1 MIRCMNVRKL
11 YGEVEA
17 LRGLDLEVKTG
28 EILGIVGRSGAGK
41 STLIRLFTGIET
53 PTSGTVQVMN
63 KEPAKMSPKALRAF
77 RQEMS
82 MIFQG
87 LHLMSGRSVFE
98 NVAFPLRRRKVER
111 NEIESRVMG
120 LLERVGL
127 SDKREA
133 YPAMLSGGQK
143 QRVAIARA
151 LVTRPRLLLL
161 DEPTS
166 ALDKETASE
175 ILDLLS
181 DLRAEYGLTILMIT
195 HDEQVAKTFCM
206 RQLRLHEGREV
217 PALSIE
223 RGTRHAVR

>member
-1 MIRCMNVRKL
+1 MIRCEKVRKV

-17 LRGLDLEVKTG
+17 LGGLDLKVEVG

-41 STLIRLFTGIET
+41 STLLRLFTGIET
-53 PTSGTVQVMN
+53 PTSGTVEVMGR
-63 KEPAKMSPKALRAF
+63 EPAALNPKALRDL
-77 RQEMS
+77 RREMS
-82 MIFQG
+82 LIFQG
-87 LHLMSGRSVFE
+87 FHLMSGRSVYE
-98 NVAFPLRRRKVER
+98 NVAFPLRRRKVHGR
-111 NEIESRVMG
+111 EIEDRVME

-127 SDKREA
+127 PDKREA

-151 LVTRPRLLLL
+151 LVTRPKLLLL

-166 ALDKETASE
+166 ALDKETADE
-175 ILDLLS
+175 ILALLS

-195 HDEQVAKTFCM
+195 HDEQVAETFCT
-206 RQLRLHEGREV
+206 RRLRLHAGREV

-223 RGTRHAVR
+223 RGRSHAVR